1 MLLKEL
7 TDLNGISG
15 NEDAVRNFI
24 KDEIKD
30 YVDEIKVDRLGNLIA
45 IKHGKKDYPSVML
58 SAHMDEVGLMVKSI
72 DDKGFVKFMQ
82 VGGIDDKVLV
92 SKPVLIGEKKI
103 TGVIGAKAIHLQTPK
118 ERTIPLKTSDLY
130 IDIGA
135 KSKDDAQKYVSPG
148 DYIAFKSDYVEFGNN
163 LIKAKAL
170 DDRAGCAIIMELLK
184 NNYNSTVYGVFSVQ
198 EEVGLRGAAPYSYR
212 LNPDIAL
219 VIETTSCFD
228 LDKVEEPDF
237 VTRMH
242 HGPAFSLLDRV
253 AFYNKTMTNRLIG
266 IAESNNIPYQYKQVP
281 KGGNDSGHIHVSRG
295 GIPTA
300 CISMPCRYL
309 HSPVSVISKKD
320 YNNSLSLVDK
330 FLCDIQKE
338 EFLNV

>member
-1 MLLKEL
+1 MLLEKL
-7 TDLNGISG
+7 TSLNGVSG

-24 KDEIKD
+24 KEEIKD
-30 YVDEIKVDRLGNLIA
+30 HVDEIKIDRLGNLIA
-45 IKHGKKDYPSVML
+45 IKHGKENYPKVML

-72 DDKGFVKFMQ
+72 NDKGFVKFLK

-92 SKPVLIGEKKI
+92 SKPVSIGDKKI

-118 ERTIPLKTSDLY
+118 ERTVPLKSKDLY

-135 KSKDDAQKYVSPG
+135 KSKDDGKKHVSPG
-148 DYIAFKSDYVEFGNN
+148 DYICFLSDYVEFGDD

-170 DDRAGCAIIMELLK
+170 DDRAGCAIIMDLLK
-184 NNYNSTVYGVFSVQ
+184 NNYDSTIYAVFSVQ

-212 LNPDIAL
+212 LDSDLAI

-237 VTRMH
+237 VTKMH
-242 HGPAFSLLDRV
+242 GGPAFSVLDRV
-253 AFYNKTMTNRLIG
+253 TYYSKAVTNRLIG
-266 IAESNNIPYQYKQVP
+266 VAKDNNISYQFKQVP
-281 KGGNDSGHIHVSRG
+281 KGGNDSGQIHLSKN

-309 HSPVSVISKKD
+309 HSPVSVISKRD
-320 YNNSLSLVDK
+320 FNNSKKLLDE
-330 FLCDIQKE
+330 FLKDIKKE
-338 EFLNV
+338 EFVNV